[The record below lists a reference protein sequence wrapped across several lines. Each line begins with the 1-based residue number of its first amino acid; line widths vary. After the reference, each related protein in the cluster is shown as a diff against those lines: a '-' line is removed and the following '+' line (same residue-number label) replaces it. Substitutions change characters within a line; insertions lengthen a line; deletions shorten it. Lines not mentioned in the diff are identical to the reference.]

1 MRYIENCVIFKLYKK
16 SIDVMGQ
23 CIVILIGHRI
33 KITSKDPDEAAA
45 ETNSFFNF
53 YKRKGGND
61 DQKHKNSDRYN

>member
-1 MRYIENCVIFKLYKK
+1 
-16 SIDVMGQ
+16 MGQ